1 MGRKL
6 ITIEDVVSQIKDGD
20 RVAIGG
26 FGMIRKPMAFI
37 RAIAKS
43 ALKDLTIICVGGGVD
58 IDILIALNKVKAIW
72 YAYVSF
78 EEAGLAPFFRKVRQE
93 GKIEAY
99 EGTEYTIIAG
109 LKAAATRVP
118 FIPAR
123 SCLGSD
129 ILKVNPHYKT
139 FNSPFNGEKLVA
151 IPPLEADVAL
161 IHLNYADPQG
171 FGQIMGNIFGDDLI
185 PLAAKRTFI
194 SAERIIPYEDI
205 KKRHYRTKIL
215 KIFVT
220 GVVEVP
226 FGAHPTSCYP
236 NYTIDLLHMNEYTL
250 ASKDER
256 KFKSYLDKYVY
267 IKDHNEYLKKVGD
280 LRNIT
285 VKSA

>member
-1 MGRKL
+1 MSDKV
-6 ITIEDVVSQIKDGD
+6 ITIDDVVSQIKDGD
-20 RVAIGG
+20 RIAIGG

-37 RAIAKS
+37 RAIARS
-43 ALKDLTIICVGGGVD
+43 NLKDLTIICVGGGIDV
-58 IDILIALNKVKAIW
+58 DILIALNKVKAIW

-78 EEAGLAPFFRKVRQE
+78 EEAGLAPFFRKARQE
-93 GKIEAY
+93 GKIEAF

-109 LKAAATRVP
+109 LKAAATRLP
-118 FIPAR
+118 FIPTR

-129 ILKVNPHYKT
+129 ILGINPFYKT

-161 IHLNYADPQG
+161 IHLNYADSQG
-171 FGQIMGNIFGDDLI
+171 FGQIMGNIFGDDLM
-185 PLAAKRTFI
+185 PLAAKKTFI
-194 SAERIIPYEDI
+194 SAEKIVSYEDI
-205 KKRHYRTKIL
+205 KRKHYRTKIL

-236 NYTIDLLHMNEYTL
+236 NYTIDLFHMDGYVK
-250 ASKDER
+250 ASKDEVS
-256 KFKSYLDKYVY
+256 FKSYLDKYVY
-267 IKDHNEYLKKVGD
+267 IKDHNEYLKMVGD
-280 LRNIT
+280 LKNIT